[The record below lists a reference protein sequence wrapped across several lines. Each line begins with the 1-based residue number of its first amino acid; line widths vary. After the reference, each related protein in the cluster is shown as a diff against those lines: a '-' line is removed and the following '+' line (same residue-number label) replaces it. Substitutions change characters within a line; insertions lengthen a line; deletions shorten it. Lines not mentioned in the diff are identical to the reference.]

1 MGISVR
7 VRKNKFPTIISR
19 LPDAIDDEVQTAAED
34 LSGYLKG
41 VLWVN
46 SGMIRRVTT
55 EHEGGSMHSEVW
67 VGYYLG
73 RGFYSGFQ
81 EFGTVKQAARPIV
94 GPAGFEYEP
103 VYASNM
109 SKAVRRACDVV

>member
-1 MGISVR
+1 MGIRVR
-7 VRKNKFPTIISR
+7 VRRNKLPVIISR
-19 LPDAIDDEVQTAAED
+19 LPGAIDDEVQGAAKD
-34 LSGYLKG
+34 LSDYLKG
-41 VLWVN
+41 VLWEDK
-46 SGMIRRVTT
+46 GTIRRVTT
-55 EHEGGSMHSEVW
+55 EHEAGTFHAEVW

-103 VYASNM
+103 VYAANM
-109 SKAVRRACDVV
+109 RRAVRRACDV